1 MIIPVTHKIILRP
14 DALDEADEDRKRA
27 LAAGLVLPD
36 ADKRA
41 NASVDRGI
49 VVAVG
54 PVAFRDFGCEC
65 PLAPGMRISYARHS
79 GKWITDLDGIEYV
92 AINDDDV
99 VGIFKE

>member
-27 LAAGLVLPD
+27 LKLGLALPEV
-36 ADKRA
+36 DKRTA
-41 NASVDRGI
+41 ASVDRGT
-49 VVAVG
+49 VVMIG
-54 PVAFRDFGCEC
+54 PTAFRDFGCEC

-79 GKWITDLDGIEYV
+79 GKWVTDLDSTEYV
-92 AINDDDV
+92 AINDEDV